1 MEGNFDITNNVHKK
15 GAMDKEISAVAAAK
29 LREEG
34 GALFLD
40 VREADE
46 LGICTIEGA
55 RHIPMMEVPERLT
68 EIPEAGKVVVFCH
81 HGMRSMKVMQ
91 FLMARGYEEVI
102 NLSGGIDAWAASVD
116 PEMQRY

>member
-1 MEGNFDITNNVHKK
+1 
-15 GAMDKEISAVAAAK
+15 MDKEISAEAAAK
-29 LREEG
+29 LRDETDV
-34 GALFLD
+34 LFLD

-46 LGICTIEGA
+46 LAICAIEGA

-68 EIPEAGKVVVFCH
+68 EIPKAGKVVVFCH

-91 FLMARGYEEVI
+91 FFMARGYEDVI
-102 NLSGGIDAWAASVD
+102 NLRGGIDAWAVSVD